1 MMQRRKADEFHEVNQ
16 AFRFVGRLFN
26 IGPESPSLNLAIIL
40 LSSTLVETKD
50 YGNCSAIMTDAH
62 NGRVLAD
69 EDFPLLKAEGVG
81 SDALN
86 SIPDRASTDAPL
98 ASVNAVNTTP
108 IISNNAADLIKE
120 ATDRT
125 LSFLATASNETL
137 VGCLVGLGAATYI
150 LLGRVGL
157 VLGGVVG
164 GVYLHATW
172 EKSIPD
178 GQDDAIKNLSE
189 GRRKEAG
196 IEVVRRLMNWKD
208 SNHSVSAGD
217 ADGPSKIEDLPQLPP
232 DTAAALTALTDA
244 IIRDYVRWWY
254 SPLVPTDPSFPSAC
268 RQTLSNF
275 FLCVASKMYKKRP
288 AESFLDFVMHTSSI
302 VVVLLNELSAVFTM
316 CPNMPAE
323 DAVYM
328 YLKTNPDS
336 NLANLMDKEQQ
347 DRKLRLAADD
357 VLQSYLDKDARKC
370 PPVKA
375 FLQQILAHL
384 ILDMTIQKC
393 SQAAFLNEWII
404 YLLEDADPAILNAMV
419 DEAQVQ
425 QTITIQDPNPAETRP
440 SMALRKRTIS
450 RAEEAMEEAMQEAQR
465 LTQLMIDEDARRAQE
480 SLDQA
485 RNSDE
490 LSSTSTTNI
499 QSPTSSQGNVESN
512 GQRQASTMSSP
523 PTGFEPPPRE
533 AVLTPPAQLTSNHQ
547 LSLTESPTAARRKME
562 VLTLYRASISIFD
575 DSDPTDRRAL
585 RAQPEEE
592 YLVQVEPRSAQHPG
606 WMFPRSYEDFKTLH
620 EIIRRIA
627 VISGLNFT
635 EDHASLPNWRGA
647 TQSQLREELER
658 YLVDALSYQPLA
670 DSEGMKRFM
679 DRDTAALK
687 SPSISNR
694 NSGFWPNAQAFEN
707 VGKGF
712 DNIGKGFI
720 GAINNANKNVA
731 GGGKSVLNGVTGAF
745 GKMAVSPGLKKSS
758 TMPLSNMSTPVRR
771 VEEDRTSLSSRRGS
785 FVFTEDGFIS
795 GSHGEEDT
803 LRDSMDIRR
812 SGRSSMSDRPVDV
825 PQIDSSETSRASTTP
840 PPLPK
845 RPGVIEL
852 PPPPTAVSDDYI
864 PTKSQSINDDVTA
877 HMSFD
882 GNNFMDIPS
891 QPATPAQ
898 EKRSLDLAPD
908 PLSRTRRQLV
918 ETTSGSPRQASPSNS
933 KAQPTDGR
941 PSQESQKPVRKAK
954 APLSE
959 REAQVTVELLFTVIN
974 ELYTLSSA
982 WTFRRTLLNAAKTFL
997 LRPGNPQLESIRA
1010 MVQDSVL
1017 DANTSD
1023 TGMASHI
1030 LKIRENALPTEE
1042 ELKRWPA
1049 EKTDEEKEG
1058 MRVKAR
1064 RLLVEKGM
1072 PQALTSVMGAAAS
1085 GEALGKVFDCL
1096 QAEEVARGLVFG
1108 LLLQALRTLTH

>member
-1 MMQRRKADEFHEVNQ
+1 
-16 AFRFVGRLFN
+16 
-26 IGPESPSLNLAIIL
+26 
-40 LSSTLVETKD
+40 
-50 YGNCSAIMTDAH
+50 MTDAFEE
-62 NGRVLAD
+62 RLAAD
-69 EDFPLLKAEGVG
+69 GHSKVIQHEMNKEDP
-81 SDALN
+81 N
-86 SIPDRASTDAPL
+86 SGNTNIESTDAPS
-98 ASVNAVNTTP
+98 ASASEAESRLPAFNTT
-108 IISNNAADLIKE
+108 ADLIRE

-125 LSFLATASNETL
+125 LTFLATASNETL
-137 VGCLVGLGAATYI
+137 VSCLVGLGAATYI

-172 EKSIPD
+172 EKGGHD
-178 GQDDAIKNLSE
+178 EQDEAVKSLAE
-189 GRRKEAG
+189 RRRKEAG
-196 IEVVRRLMNWKD
+196 VEVVQRLLKWKD
-208 SNHSVSAGD
+208 KSQGENTGESEDSLKVDDYS
-217 ADGPSKIEDLPQLPP
+217 DLPPE
-232 DTAAALTALTDA
+232 TAAALTALTDS

-268 RQTLSNF
+268 RQTLSSF
-275 FLCVASKMYKKRP
+275 FLSVATKMYKKRP

-302 VVVLLNELSAVFTM
+302 VVVLLNELAAVFTM

-328 YLKTNPDS
+328 YLRTNPES
-336 NLANLMDKEQQ
+336 NLANLLDKEQQ

-357 VLQSYLDKDARKC
+357 ILLNYLHKDARKYL
-370 PPVKA
+370 PVKA

-393 SQAAFLNEWII
+393 SQAAFLNEWIV
-404 YLLEDADPAILNAMV
+404 YLLEDAEPAILNAIDDAV
-419 DEAQVQ
+419 EEAQIKQSV
-425 QTITIQDPNPAETRP
+425 TIQDAQDDGGKP
-440 SMALRKRTIS
+440 SSNGIAQRKRTIS

-465 LTQLMIDEDARRAQE
+465 LTQLMIDEDARRARE
-480 SLDQA
+480 SLDKA

-490 LSSTSTTNI
+490 ILSTSTMNI
-499 QSPTSSQGNVESN
+499 QTPTSSQGNAATE
-512 GQRQASTMSSP
+512 GQKQAVTASSR
-523 PTGFEPPPRE
+523 TTAIEAPPRE
-533 AVLTPPAQLTSNHQ
+533 AVLTPPAQFTNIDP
-547 LSLTESPTAARRKME
+547 LSLLESPTAARRKVE
-562 VLTLYRASISIFD
+562 VLTLYRASISIFN
-575 DSDPTDRRAL
+575 DSDPNDRRPL
-585 RAQPEEE
+585 RAQPEDE

-635 EDHASLPNWRGA
+635 EDHASLPNWRNA
-647 TQSQLREELER
+647 SPSQLREELER
-658 YLVDALSYQPLA
+658 YLIDALSYQPIA

-687 SPSISNR
+687 SPNVSNR

-731 GGGKSVLNGVTGAF
+731 GGGKSVLSGVTGAF
-745 GKMAVSPGLKKSS
+745 GKIAVSPGLRKTS
-758 TMPLSNMSTPVRR
+758 TMPTSNVSTPSRL
-771 VEEDRTSLSSRRGS
+771 VEEGRTSSGSRRSS
-785 FVFTEDGFIS
+785 FVFTEDGFMS
-795 GSHGEEDT
+795 GSHGDDDNVK
-803 LRDSMDIRR
+803 DSMDTRR
-812 SGRSSMSDRPVDV
+812 SGSSSFSSRPVEIASDAAKA
-825 PQIDSSETSRASTTP
+825 TSRASTP
-840 PPLPK
+840 PSPLPT
-845 RPGVIEL
+845 RPGIIEL
-852 PPPPTAVSDDYI
+852 PPPPTAVPDDYI
-864 PTKSQSINDDVTA
+864 PASKPRSFNEDDAA

-882 GNNFMDIPS
+882 GNFMNIPS
-891 QPATPAQ
+891 QPATPAL
-898 EKRSLDLAPD
+898 EKRSLDLAAD

-918 ETTSGSPRQASPSNS
+918 EDTTGSPRQTSPNGLKPES
-933 KAQPTDGR
+933 TDRR
-941 PSQESQKPVRKAK
+941 PSGDSKKPVHKAK
-954 APLSE
+954 QPLSE

-1010 MVQDSVL
+1010 LVQDSVL

-1023 TGMASHI
+1023 AGIASHI

-1042 ELKRWPA
+1042 ELKMWPPEKTAA
-1049 EKTDEEKEG
+1049 EKEA
-1058 MRVKAR
+1058 MRIKAR
-1064 RLLVEKGM
+1064 KLLVEKGM

-1085 GEALGKVFDCL
+1085 GEALAKVFDCL
-1096 QAEEVARGLVFG
+1096 QVEEVTRGLVFG
-1108 LLLQALRTLTH
+1108 LLLQALRTLTQ

>member
-1 MMQRRKADEFHEVNQ
+1 MTQALASDVQTAARGSIPYCPSPVNNNL
-16 AFRFVGRLFN
+16 VH
-26 IGPESPSLNLAIIL
+26 NLAIAL
-40 LSSTLVETKD
+40 LSLAPIER
-50 YGNCSAIMTDAH
+50 YGNLFANMTDVP
-62 NGRVLAD
+62 NERILAD
-69 EDFPLLKAEGVG
+69 DDVDHLEA
-81 SDALN
+81 
-86 SIPDRASTDAPL
+86 DAPNSTSNT
-98 ASVNAVNTTP
+98 ASIDAPSANNNATESTSLSP
-108 IISNNAADLIKE
+108 SNAADLIKE

-125 LSFLATASNETL
+125 LTFLATASNETL

-172 EKSIPD
+172 EKSSHD
-178 GQDDAIKNLSE
+178 EQDDASKSLAE

-196 IEVVRRLMNWKD
+196 VEVVRRLLRWRDN
-208 SNHSVSAGD
+208 SPSTAIGD
-217 ADGPSKIEDLPQLPP
+217 AADSSKVEDYSQLPP

-244 IIRDYVRWWY
+244 IIRDYVKWWY
-254 SPLVPTDPSFPSAC
+254 SPLVPTDPSFPAAC

-275 FLCVASKMYKKRP
+275 FLCVATKMYKKRP

-302 VVVLLNELSAVFTM
+302 VVVLLNELAAVFTM

-328 YLKTNPDS
+328 YLRTNPES
-336 NLANLMDKEQQ
+336 NLANLLDKEQQ

-357 VLQSYLDKDARKC
+357 ILQSYLDKDARKC

-384 ILDMTIQKC
+384 VLDMTISKC

-404 YLLEDADPAILNAMV
+404 YLLEDTEPGILNAIDDAV
-419 DEAQVQ
+419 EEAQVKQ
-425 QTITIQDPNPAETRP
+425 GITIQDPKPAETRP
-440 SMALRKRTIS
+440 SLTQRKRTIS

-465 LTQLMIDEDARRAQE
+465 LTQLMIDEDARRARE

-485 RNSDE
+485 RSSDE
-490 LSSTSTTNI
+490 LSSTGTNNI
-499 QSPTSSQGNVESN
+499 RTPTSSQGNVESN
-512 GQRQASTMSSP
+512 EQTQVSTASSQP
-523 PTGFEPPPRE
+523 IAVDPPPRE
-533 AVLTPPAQLTSNHQ
+533 AVLTPPAQITSIDQ
-547 LSLTESPTAARRKME
+547 LSLSESPTAARRKAE
-562 VLTLYRASISIFD
+562 VLTLYRATISIFD
-575 DSDPTDRRAL
+575 DSDPNDRRAL

-635 EDHASLPNWRGA
+635 EDHASLPNWRGSS
-647 TQSQLREELER
+647 QSQLREELER
-658 YLVDALSYQPLA
+658 YLVDALSYQPIA

-687 SPSISNR
+687 SSNVSNR

-731 GGGKSVLNGVTGAF
+731 GGGKSVLSGVTGAF
-745 GKMAVSPGLKKSS
+745 GKIAVSPALKKTS
-758 TMPLSNMSTPVRR
+758 TMPSSTTSTPAKR
-771 VEEDRTSLSSRRGS
+771 VDADRTSLSSRRSS

-795 GSHGEEDT
+795 GSHGEEET
-803 LRDSMDIRR
+803 LMDSMDIRR
-812 SGRSSMSDRPVDV
+812 SGSSSTSARPLGVNPEDNRN
-825 PQIDSSETSRASTTP
+825 TSRATTPP

-845 RPGVIEL
+845 RPEAIEL
-852 PPPPTAVSDDYI
+852 PPPPTAVPDDYI
-864 PTKSQSINDDVTA
+864 PPKRSQSINDDVAA

-882 GNNFMDIPS
+882 GESFMNIPS
-891 QPATPAQ
+891 QPATPAL
-898 EKRSLDLAPD
+898 EKQSLDLAPD
-908 PLSRTRRQLV
+908 PLARTRRQLV
-918 ETTSGSPRQASPSNS
+918 ENTSGSPRQASPSGVKPRS
-933 KAQPTDGR
+933 TEQR
-941 PSQESQKPVRKAK
+941 SSQDSQMPARKAK

-1017 DANTSD
+1017 EANTSD
-1023 TGMASHI
+1023 AGMASHI

-1042 ELKRWPA
+1042 ELKQWPP
-1049 EKTDEEKEG
+1049 EKTDEEKEA

>member
-1 MMQRRKADEFHEVNQ
+1 
-16 AFRFVGRLFN
+16 
-26 IGPESPSLNLAIIL
+26 
-40 LSSTLVETKD
+40 
-50 YGNCSAIMTDAH
+50 MTDAFDES
-62 NGRVLAD
+62 LAADGHSKIIQD
-69 EDFPLLKAEGVG
+69 EMKNEDPTSGNTNIE
-81 SDALN
+81 
-86 SIPDRASTDAPL
+86 STDAPS
-98 ASVNAVNTTP
+98 ASASEAESRLPAVNTT
-108 IISNNAADLIKE
+108 ADLIRE

-125 LSFLATASNETL
+125 LTFLATASNETI

-172 EKSIPD
+172 EKGSHNE
-178 GQDDAIKNLSE
+178 QDEAVKSLAE

-196 IEVVRRLMNWKD
+196 VEVVQRLLKWKD
-208 SNHSVSAGD
+208 KSQGENIGNAEEPLKVEDYS
-217 ADGPSKIEDLPQLPP
+217 DLPPE
-232 DTAAALTALTDA
+232 TAAALTALTDS

-268 RQTLSNF
+268 RQTLSSF
-275 FLCVASKMYKKRP
+275 FLSVATKMYRKRP

-302 VVVLLNELSAVFTM
+302 VVVLLNELAAVFTM

-328 YLKTNPDS
+328 YLRTNPES
-336 NLANLMDKEQQ
+336 NLANLLDKEQQ

-357 VLQSYLDKDARKC
+357 ILQNYLHKDARKC
-370 PPVKA
+370 LPVKA

-404 YLLEDADPAILNAMV
+404 YLLEDAEPAILNAIDDAV
-419 DEAQVQ
+419 EEAQVTQ
-425 QTITIQDPNPAETRP
+425 SVSIQDPRGDDGKP
-440 SMALRKRTIS
+440 SSNGIAQRKRTIS

-465 LTQLMIDEDARRAQE
+465 LTQLMIDEDARRARK
-480 SLDQA
+480 SLDKA

-490 LSSTSTTNI
+490 ISSTSTTNT
-499 QSPTSSQGNVESN
+499 QTPTSSQGNAATEGQMRALIASSQTTAVEL
-512 GQRQASTMSSP
+512 P
-523 PTGFEPPPRE
+523 PQE
-533 AVLTPPAQLTSNHQ
+533 AVLTPPAQFTNIDP
-547 LSLTESPTAARRKME
+547 LSLLESPTAARRKVE

-575 DSDPTDRRAL
+575 DSDPSDRRPL
-585 RAQPEEE
+585 RVQPEVE

-635 EDHASLPNWRGA
+635 EDHASLPNWRNA
-647 TQSQLREELER
+647 SPSQLREELER
-658 YLVDALSYQPLA
+658 YLVDALSYQPIA

-687 SPSISNR
+687 SPNVSNR

-731 GGGKSVLNGVTGAF
+731 GGGKSVLSGVTGAF
-745 GKMAVSPGLKKSS
+745 GKIAVSPGLRKTS
-758 TMPLSNMSTPVRR
+758 TMPTSNVSTPSRL
-771 VEEDRTSLSSRRGS
+771 VEEGRTSSGSRRSS
-785 FVFTEDGFIS
+785 FVFTEDGFMS
-795 GSHGEEDT
+795 GSHGDDDNAK
-803 LRDSMDIRR
+803 DSMDTRR
-812 SGRSSMSDRPVDV
+812 SGSSSVFSRPFEITAD
-825 PQIDSSETSRASTTP
+825 PAKATSRASTP
-840 PPLPK
+840 PPSLPT
-845 RPGVIEL
+845 RPGIIEL
-852 PPPPTAVSDDYI
+852 PPPPTAVPDNYV
-864 PTKSQSINDDVTA
+864 PTSKPRSINDDVAA

-882 GNNFMDIPS
+882 GESFMNIPS
-891 QPATPAQ
+891 QPATPAL
-898 EKRSLDLAPD
+898 EKRSLDLAAD

-918 ETTSGSPRQASPSNS
+918 EDTTGSPRQTSPNGLRPQS
-933 KAQPTDGR
+933 TDRR
-941 PSQESQKPVRKAK
+941 PSGDSKKPVPKAK
-954 APLSE
+954 QPLSE

-1010 MVQDSVL
+1010 LVQDSVL

-1023 TGMASHI
+1023 AGVASHI

-1042 ELKRWPA
+1042 ELKKWPLEKTAA
-1049 EKTDEEKEG
+1049 EKEA
-1058 MRVKAR
+1058 MRIKAR
-1064 RLLVEKGM
+1064 KLLVEKGM

-1096 QAEEVARGLVFG
+1096 QVEEVARGLVFG
-1108 LLLQALRTLTH
+1108 LLLQALRTLTQ